1 MTQPRPDIAQTVRD
15 MTEEEC
21 EVFDLLLLGHDP
33 SDRSDLGIFLSR
45 VRSPLSQVLLQLI
58 EKGLV
63 RRVESKNAATHLS
76 VNPAAA
82 WFLAPREER
91 QPRPD

>member
-1 MTQPRPDIAQTVRD
+1 

-33 SDRSDLGIFLSR
+33 SDRCDLEIFLSR
-45 VRSPLSQVLLQLI
+45 VRSPVSQILLQLI

-63 RRVESKNAATHLS
+63 QRVDSTNAATQLC

-91 QPRPD
+91 QSRPD

>member
-1 MTQPRPDIAQTVRD
+1 